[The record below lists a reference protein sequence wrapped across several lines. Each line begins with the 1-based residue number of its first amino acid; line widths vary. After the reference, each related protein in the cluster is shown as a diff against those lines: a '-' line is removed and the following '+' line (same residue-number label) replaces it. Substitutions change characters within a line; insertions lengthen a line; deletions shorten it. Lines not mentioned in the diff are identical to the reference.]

1 MKQSQLK
8 QKTPL
13 KAKTGLKRGV
23 GLSAAKTKPKH
34 TSTKP
39 SVAKLKKTA
48 DKYYS
53 LATRYRFADKR
64 GDTWYASC
72 ITCGVEKPIKQLQC
86 GHFMSRRHNILRYRD
101 ENTAA
106 QCLTEE
112 SNVHMYGGYVRSIA
126 DLIVGDAVIAFD
138 ETTFKKTVATV
149 LNIDSFIP
157 DKLYKVTTEDDKIF
171 YATGDHK
178 VVANGEWAAIEA
190 MLHDVSAYDI
200 LEL

>member
-1 MKQSQLK
+1 MKR
-8 QKTPL
+8 TEL
-13 KAKTGLKRGV
+13 KAKTQLKQRSSLKSKTSLKSGGV
-23 GLSAAKTKPKH
+23 QSGAKTKKL
-34 TSTKP
+34 T
-39 SVAKLKKTA
+39 VAQLKKRA

-53 LATRYRFADKR
+53 IATRYRFAEKR
-64 GDTWYASC
+64 GDTWYAEC
-72 ITCGVEKPIKQLQC
+72 ITCKVEKPIKQLQC

-112 SNVHMYGGYVRSIA
+112 SNVHMYGDYNRSIA
-126 DLIVGDAVIAFD
+126 DLIVGDVVIAFD
-138 ETTFKKTVATV
+138 EVTFKKTVATV
-149 LNIDSFIP
+149 LNIDSFVP
-157 DKLYKVTTEDDKIF
+157 DKLYKVTTEDGSTF

-178 VVANGEWAAIEA
+178 VVANGKWVTVED